1 MVDIR
6 VLIAEDQALMASALR
21 LFVEGAEGLTVVGE
35 AANGEVAITQCRA
48 LKPDVVLMDLQMPL
62 LDGVAATRVIATA
75 WPNIRVLAL
84 TSYATEELIVDALRA
99 GACGYLVKDDPPA
112 AFVAAIRE
120 VFEGTDVLS
129 PQVVST
135 VVQSVRRAPDRAS
148 ARKTMAGDFER
159 LSERE
164 LEIVRALG
172 RGQSNQEI
180 ARSLGLTEAA
190 VKSHIS
196 RILTKLDLRDRV
208 QVVIA
213 AIGAGIVQ
221 VP

>member
-135 VVQSVRRAPDRAS
+135 VVQSVRRAPDSAS